1 MVCESLS
8 EEGEGFRITASCGVV
23 RIPEDARSSEGAL
36 RLADTRMYA
45 AKLATRPTVEHVMS
59 RVLVQMLDERH
70 PGLGD
75 HVEEVSYLAESCARA
90 LGLDEDEVDQVRHAA
105 VLHDIGKLAI
115 PESIL
120 NKPGPLTG
128 EEWDF
133 IRRHP
138 VIGER
143 VLALVPALRRAA
155 ALVRSSH
162 ERWDGSG
169 YPDALAGDQIPAGA
183 RIVAVADA
191 FSAMTED
198 RPHAA
203 ARSVEDALAELV
215 ACSGT
220 QFDPVVVEAFVSV
233 QRDML
238 AAAASS
244 GSEPAGLKV

>member
-1 MVCESLS
+1 
-8 EEGEGFRITASCGVV
+8 
-23 RIPEDARSSEGAL
+23 
-36 RLADTRMYA
+36 
-45 AKLATRPTVEHVMS
+45 
-59 RVLVQMLDERH
+59 
-70 PGLGD
+70 
-75 HVEEVSYLAESCARA
+75 VEEVAYLAESCARI

-120 NKPGPLTG
+120 NKPGPLTAD
-128 EEWDF
+128 EWDF
-133 IRRHP
+133 VRRHT

-143 VLALVPALRRAA
+143 VLSLVPALRRAA

-162 ERWDGSG
+162 ESWDGSG
-169 YPDALAGDQIPAGA
+169 YPDGLAGDQIPVGA

-203 ARSVEDALAELV
+203 ARSVEDALAELL

-220 QFDPVVVEAFVSV
+220 QFDPDVVAAFVSV
-233 QRDML
+233 ERGVL
-238 AAAASS
+238 AGAVSS
-244 GSEPAGLKV
+244 GSVSLSFPR

>member
-1 MVCESLS
+1 
-8 EEGEGFRITASCGVV
+8 
-23 RIPEDARSSEGAL
+23 
-36 RLADTRMYA
+36 
-45 AKLATRPTVEHVMS
+45 
-59 RVLVQMLDERH
+59 
-70 PGLGD
+70 
-75 HVEEVSYLAESCARA
+75 
-90 LGLDEDEVDQVRHAA
+90 
-105 VLHDIGKLAI
+105 VLHDTGKLAI

-128 EEWDF
+128 DEWDF
-133 IRRHP
+133 IRRHT

-143 VLALVPALRRAA
+143 VPALVPALRRAA

-162 ERWDGSG
+162 ERWDGTG
-169 YPDALAGDQIPAGA
+169 YPDGLAGDQIPVGA

-203 ARSVEDALAELV
+203 ARSVDDALAELL

-220 QFDPVVVEAFVSV
+220 QFDPAVVAVFVSV
-233 QRDML
+233 QQGML

-244 GSEPAGLKV
+244 GSEPTGVEV